1 MSATVAPACGSRRQ
15 AATAEGS
22 PAYASQAPAA
32 GTAGLR
38 RELSGAPCS
47 LSENSGQCSGSS
59 SSGGERHQQA
69 MLVLQQHQ
77 VTSAFSFLLLILLVR
92 CCSIR
97 CWGVIGRN
105 CPMISIF
112 VLFVRLSVGI
122 QLCVSL
128 FFPCDGKH
136 GRLQPVASRINRGQR
151 VS

>member
-1 MSATVAPACGSRRQ
+1 MMLAPPGAPLTSVSIAPACGSRHQ

-59 SSGGERHQQA
+59 SSGGERQQQA

-77 VTSAFSFLLLILLVR
+77 VPILGDPPRALT
-92 CCSIR
+92 
-97 CWGVIGRN
+97 
-105 CPMISIF
+105 
-112 VLFVRLSVGI
+112 
-122 QLCVSL
+122 QL
-128 FFPCDGKH
+128 GA
-136 GRLQPVASRINRGQR
+136 GG
-151 VS
+151 